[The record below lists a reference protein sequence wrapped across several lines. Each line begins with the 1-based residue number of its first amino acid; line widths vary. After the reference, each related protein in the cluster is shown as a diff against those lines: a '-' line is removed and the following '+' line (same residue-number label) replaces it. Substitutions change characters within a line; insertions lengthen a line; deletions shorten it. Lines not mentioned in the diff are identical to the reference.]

1 MKNKNVMNKGNIT
14 AIEYSLVTIVCTA
27 IIGKIIIIVF
37 PRGNNIWASVLFIL
51 VNLLPMIVAVVF
63 SLMKK
68 EAKNVREF
76 LKKAFLQRE
85 AFLAYM
91 FAIATV
97 VLYYGIS
104 ILLNN
109 VNYTGNSFLS
119 ILAYLPWALLQGG
132 LEEVG
137 WRGYLQTHLNIE
149 NNLILNFLMISIVW
163 FVWHLPLYQLPW
175 ITSASSNYFIFYLLI
190 LGNTFMLGA
199 VKEVSKGTLPCVVA
213 HMLIDS
219 LAMIMLVQSKIFP
232 ILILVVIE
240 VAVSLLAIKLI
251 KNRSRI

>member
-1 MKNKNVMNKGNIT
+1 MKNKNVMKEGNIT
-14 AIEYSLVTIVCTA
+14 AIEYSLVTIMCTA
-27 IIGKIIIIVF
+27 IIGKIIMIVF

-51 VNLLPMIVAVVF
+51 MNLLPMIVALVF
-63 SLMKK
+63 SLIKK
-68 EAKNVREF
+68 EVKNVREF
-76 LKKAFLQRE
+76 LKKTFLQRE
-85 AFLAYM
+85 TFLAYM
-91 FAIATV
+91 FAVATV

-104 ILLNN
+104 VFLNN
-109 VNYTGNSFLS
+109 VNYTGNSVLS

-137 WRGYLQTHLNIE
+137 WRGYLQTHLNIK
-149 NNLILNFLMISIVW
+149 NNLILNFLVISIVW

-190 LGNTFMLGA
+190 LGNTFTLGA
-199 VKEVSKGTLPCVVA
+199 VKEVSKGTLPCILA

-219 LAMIMLVQSKIFP
+219 LAVVMLVQSKIFP

-240 VAVSLLAIKLI
+240 MLASFLAIKII
-251 KNRSRI
+251 KK